1 MSDET
6 EYSDD
11 EAALDDVAALRL
23 LEGLVTRAG
32 EHGLLR
38 GGELDEARWAVAQ
51 LRGLV
56 EDWHGTER
64 FVLLADTPAGCA

>member
-1 MSDET
+1 MSDGT

-11 EAALDDVAALRL
+11 EAAVDDVAALRV
-23 LEGLVTRAG
+23 LEGLAARAA
-32 EHGLLR
+32 ERGLLR

-64 FVLLADTPAGCA
+64 LRLIADAPAGSA